1 MGALEG
7 CEYVTSSA
15 HRGGSSLL
23 PLQAQVWARFSTQGS
38 PTIRSSFQVLF
49 PQLVQNLGMKEM
61 TTPETLPGGYYQR
74 GGCFQ
79 DSSPAHTHPQQ
90 LEDSR

>member
-1 MGALEG
+1 M
-7 CEYVTSSA
+7 
-15 HRGGSSLL
+15 
-23 PLQAQVWARFSTQGS
+23 PLQAWGRARFFTRGS

-74 GGCFQ
+74 EGCFQ
-79 DSSPAHTHPQQ
+79 DSSPAHTHPRQ